1 MEDKRTAQ
9 SREEGQ
15 NPSLHAEKKNKP
27 TSLPQD
33 VLDLTIENVTDAKTE
48 DIKSLDAAIQ
58 ALQRKRAALE
68 APSASTSQPPAKRI
82 KQESTFVTKG
92 EVIDLTC
99 I

>member
-1 MEDKRTAQ
+1 LR
-9 SREEGQ
+9 
-15 NPSLHAEKKNKP
+15 AEKQKKP
-27 TSLPQD
+27 TSLPPD
-33 VLDLTIENVTDAKTE
+33 VLDLTIENVIDAKTE

-68 APSASTSQPPAKRI
+68 AGSPSASASQRPVKRI

-99 I
+99 A